1 MSSIVLVMRLENWI
15 DFPGL
20 LGWCVQRD
28 CLLVLDAGTMGGV
41 WNGMW
46 EEIFVVHLGWCQWG
60 KGD

>member
-41 WNGMW
+41 WNG
-46 EEIFVVHLGWCQWG
+46 GWRRSL
-60 KGD
+60 